1 MSKNNSAD
9 HQVEKNLNKYN
20 LRTLLGVPMVVL
32 KTGLI
37 VFEKVL
43 SIYLIISSKLDE
55 F

>member
-9 HQVEKNLNKYN
+9 HQVEKNLKYI

-32 KTGLI
+32 NTGLI